1 MTDLADEM
9 GVIQSLVERFERQR
23 LPRLLELKKRVDLGE
38 VLSGLDIAFLE
49 QVIHDAQQ
57 SKPLMGRHPE
67 WRDFCCTVV
76 HLYEHITEKALG
88 QRRQAALAPDAL
100 LVSRW
105 RVRALNPNGWCSHV
119 GGGPVRHAA
128 GGAGRAPDV

>member
-38 VLSGLDIAFLE
+38 VLSGPDIIFLE

-76 HLYEHITEKALG
+76 HLYEHITEKAL
-88 QRRQAALAPDAL
+88 D
-100 LVSRW
+100 
-105 RVRALNPNGWCSHV
+105 NE
-119 GGGPVRHAA
+119 GGVH
-128 GGAGRAPDV
+128 